1 MDSMTEVKKQKPKL
15 ESITPNF
22 GNSFT
27 YNYHGQSGEA
37 NVTSWHYHPEIELVY
52 VNGGAGK
59 RQIGSHVSYFRDGD
73 LILIGSNLPHCG
85 FITKDTGNKSQTVIH
100 MKKDFLGNDFFNIP
114 EMSRI
119 QKLLEMAKSGI
130 AFSGKT
136 KKKLGEKMEVMEYQ
150 SDFQRLL
157 SMFEHTK

>member
-1 MDSMTEVKKQKPKL
+1 MDSTMEIKMQKPKL

-27 YNYHGQSGEA
+27 YNHHGQSGMS

-85 FITKDTGNKSQTVIH
+85 FTTKETGNKSQTVIH

-114 EMSRI
+114 
-119 QKLLEMAKSGI
+119 
-130 AFSGKT
+130 
-136 KKKLGEKMEVMEYQ
+136 
-150 SDFQRLL
+150 
-157 SMFEHTK
+157 